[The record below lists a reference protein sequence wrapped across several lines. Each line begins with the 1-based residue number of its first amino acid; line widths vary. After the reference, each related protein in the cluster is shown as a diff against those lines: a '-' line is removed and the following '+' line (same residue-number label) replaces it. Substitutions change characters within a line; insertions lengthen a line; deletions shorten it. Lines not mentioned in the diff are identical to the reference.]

1 VFAARILL
9 AQRQIALLLCVAT
22 LLFELLV
29 PTGYMID
36 NDYGRLTFAV
46 CSGVE
51 PRTMTM
57 EMPGMRGD
65 MPDHGKP
72 KYHGKAEMPCA
83 LSGLSAAALGA
94 IDPIQLA
101 ALIAFAMAVGIIGFA
116 VPPPLTPTYLRP
128 PLRGPSSYL

>member
-1 VFAARILL
+1 VFVARISL
-9 AQRQIALLLCVAT
+9 AQRQIALLLCVVT

-29 PTGYMID
+29 PTGYIVD
-36 NDYGRLTFAV
+36 NDHGRLTFAV

-57 EMPGMRGD
+57 EMPGMHGD

-72 KYHGKAEMPCA
+72 KDHGEAEMPCA
-83 LSGLSAAALGA
+83 FSGLSAADLGA

-101 ALIAFAMAVGIIGFA
+101 AFIAFVMAVGIIGSRCRRHQ
-116 VPPPLTPTYLRP
+116 RP
-128 PLRGPSSYL
+128 HICAHR